1 MNKTFLLSSQYLGLA
16 KKKKRIIRP
25 SDKFK
30 FAFDWEAG
38 EDTSR
43 DLNPIYNNPH
53 EAQLLFGRGLKA
65 GIDVRIQKK
74 VRELP
79 RRFAFDCYW
88 SLHSVGVACLGVQ
101 RGFVLAGSVW
111 FLAPASRTD
120 F

>member
-1 MNKTFLLSSQYLGLA
+1 MSRAQTSVLNLQYLGLA
-16 KKKKRIIRP
+16 KKKKRVIRP

-65 GIDVRIQKK
+65 GIDVRVQKK
-74 VRELP
+74 VSGNTL
-79 RRFAFDCYW
+79 
-88 SLHSVGVACLGVQ
+88 V
-101 RGFVLAGSVW
+101 
-111 FLAPASRTD
+111 T
-120 F
+120 